1 MKKILL
7 TIISFGALF
16 DSNAQDIYGF
26 NLDTNNVKAYVSDAG
41 NFFGNPSDFS
51 PAFEVPIGSLKHVC
65 SSMAFWIGGR
75 DINGQLKGAFQRY
88 SGERDW
94 FPGTLS
100 LPAAVSLPYNS
111 SRISNITSTDI
122 DNFLADFNDDGVL
135 QGSHDE
141 VFNWPAH
148 GNVGQDQDYYLAP
161 FVDVNNDQMY
171 NPQDGDYPCIKGD
184 EAVYL
189 ILNDKGD
196 IHASGSDPIGVEL
209 RLMFYQYRDS
219 TVNNNSIFVDVEVI
233 NQGTQSLFD
242 TYFGVFLDGDI
253 GFGQDDYFGCDST
266 TSAMYFY
273 NGDSFDETSGGTQ
286 GYENLPP
293 AFGVKSLISP
303 ASSIVG
309 FSSIQDPNSPLACY
323 NLLTGMNVNGQPFPQ
338 GPFLYDASES
348 TSPNTEG
355 ANFNPPGDRRG
366 LLSIDVGNFSYLDEF
381 KEAFVFTYSNANDS
395 LNPFQSVEQLLL
407 DFDKNTIRYNND
419 SPNCFDESTASTGSL
434 EQNNLSVFPNPTEDI
449 LKIELEGDFEYT
461 LLSLDGRILV
471 SGTAINSHQLDF
483 TGLSSGSY
491 VLSVRT
497 DAKEYKQTVVKL

>member
-7 TIISFGALF
+7 TIIAFGAF
-16 DSNAQDIYGF
+16 FESNAQNIYGF
-26 NLDTNNVKAYVSDAG
+26 SLDTNNVKAYVSDAG
-41 NFFGNPSDFS
+41 NFFQKPWNQSA
-51 PAFEVPIGSLKHVC
+51 AFEAPIGSLKHVC
-65 SSMAFWIGGR
+65 ASMAFWIGGT
-75 DINGQLKGAFQRY
+75 DVNGQLKGAFQRY

-94 FPGTLS
+94 FPGTLNPG
-100 LPAAVSLPYNS
+100 PAISPPNNPTL
-111 SRISNITSTDI
+111 ISNITKVEI
-122 DNFLADFNDDGVL
+122 DNFLADFNDDGIL
-135 QGSHDE
+135 QGSHTDI
-141 VFNWPAH
+141 FNWPAH
-148 GNVGQDQDYYLAP
+148 GDVTLGHDYYLAP
-161 FVDVNNDQMY
+161 FVDANNDQMY

-196 IHASGSDPIGVEL
+196 VHASGADFFGVEL

-219 TVNNNSIFVDVEVI
+219 TVNNNSIFVDVEAI
-233 NQGTQSLFD
+233 KQGTQNLFN
-242 TYFGVFLDGDI
+242 TYFGVFMDGDI
-253 GFGQDDYFGCDST
+253 GFGQDDYFGCDSAT
-266 TSAMYFY
+266 NAMYFY
-273 NGDSFDETSGGTQ
+273 NGDVFDETALGTQ

-309 FSSIQDPNSPLACY
+309 FSSNQDPNSPLACY
-323 NLLTGMNVNGQPFPQ
+323 NLLTGINVNGQPFPQ
-338 GPFLYDASES
+338 GSFLYNASET
-348 TSPNTEG
+348 TSSNTEG
-355 ANFNPPGDRRG
+355 YYSNLPGDRRG
-366 LLSIDVGNFSYLDEF
+366 LLSIDVGNFSYLDKF

-395 LNPFQSVEQLLL
+395 LDPFQSVEQLLL

-434 EQNNLSVFPNPTEDI
+434 EQNNLSVFPNPTEDV

-461 LLSLDGRILV
+461 LLSLDGRVLD

-483 TGLSSGSY
+483 SGLSSGSY

-497 DAKEYKQTVVKL
+497 EAKEYKQTLVKL